1 MQKMA
6 APTSMVPVIA
16 VDEDKCVNCHM
27 CIAVCPVKYCID
39 GSGEKVTIN
48 ADLCIGC
55 GSCVKACTQKA
66 RVIIDD
72 AAPFLEALGRG
83 EKIVAVA
90 APAIASS
97 FPGEYRRFMGWL
109 KAQGVSAVFDVS
121 FGAELTVKS
130 YLHHV
135 ERTAPPLV
143 IAQPCPAIVAYIEVY
158 KPELLPYLAPADSPM
173 LHTIKMIK
181 QYYPEF
187 KNHKVLIV
195 SPCAAKKR
203 EFSDT
208 GSGDYNVTIRS
219 FKAILES
226 RKVDLSRQPEADFD
240 NHPAERAVLFS
251 TPGGLLRTAERDA
264 PGIRASARK
273 IEGPELVYPYLDSL
287 PEALKRSANPL
298 LVDCLNCEYG
308 CNAGPGTLNQDA
320 SPDIMERHVERRAL
334 EGRKRYAGKAMSDK
348 AARKAV
354 KKVVARFWEPGLY
367 GRTYRDRSANLRL
380 RTPDDTQMGTIYRDM
395 LKVDARDHLNCAAC
409 GYKSCQG
416 MAIAIHNSLNKA
428 ENCHLYRQ
436 RLIEKEQV
444 VVDDSSTRL
453 HAEIQRALSDVG
465 TIAGELE
472 TLRVRASSQF
482 NAIEESAAAVEAMI
496 ATLASASTMAAGKRT
511 QVSSLARSAAAGQ
524 TDMHITMEAI
534 RKAAAG
540 VSGVG
545 AMIGVIQDVAD
556 KTNLLAMNAAIQAAR
571 AGTAGKGFAVVAG
584 EIRLL
589 AEATGSQVANI
600 GSSLKTIVEQIS
612 SSDDMTLKTEN
623 GMQTIS
629 KDVGV
634 MADEMSALIDSLTEI
649 SGGGAQVTAG
659 IGQLRTTSQEVREIY
674 STISG
679 EITGILA
686 LIRTIASISNE
697 TQRTIASMVR
707 T

>member
-1 MQKMA
+1 MPKVIESSAML
-6 APTSMVPVIA
+6 PVIA

-72 AAPFLEALGRG
+72 TKPFLDALGRG

-109 KAQGVSAVFDVS
+109 KAQGVSAIFDVS

-135 ERTAPPLV
+135 EQAAPPLV

-158 KPELLPYLAPADSPM
+158 KPELIPYLAPADSPM
-173 LHTIKMIK
+173 LHTIKMVK
-181 QYYPEF
+181 QYYPEY

-273 IEGPELVYPYLDSL
+273 IEGPEIVYPYLDTL
-287 PEALKRSANPL
+287 PDALKRGANPL
-298 LVDCLNCEYG
+298 LVDCLNCDYG
-308 CNAGPGTLNQDA
+308 CNAGPGTMNQDA
-320 SPDIMERHVERRAL
+320 SPDIMERLVEQRAI
-334 EGRKRYAGKAMSDK
+334 EGRKRYAGKAMSDS
-348 AARKAV
+348 AAKKAV
-354 KKVVARFWEPGLY
+354 KKVVARFWQPGLY
-367 GRTYRDRSANLRL
+367 GRTYRDRSSNLRL
-380 RTPDDTQMGTIYRDM
+380 RTPDDAQMGKIYADM
-395 LKVDARDHLNCAAC
+395 LKDDPKDHLNCAAC
-409 GYKSCQG
+409 GYKSCRG
-416 MAIAIHNSLNKA
+416 MSIAIFNGLNKK

-444 VVDDSSTRL
+444 VVDDSATRL
-453 HAEIQRALSDVG
+453 HAEIQRALADVG

-482 NAIEESAAAVEAMI
+482 EAIEESAAAVEQMI
-496 ATLASASTMAAGKRT
+496 ATLASASTIASGKRT
-511 QVSSLARSAAAGQ
+511 QVTSLARSAASGQ
-524 TDMHITMEAI
+524 TDMHVTMEAI
-534 RKAAAG
+534 CKAAAG

-545 AMIGVIQDVAD
+545 AMINVIQDVAD

-571 AGTAGKGFAVVAG
+571 AGSAGKGFAVVAG

-589 AEATGSQVANI
+589 AEATAGQVSNI
-600 GSSLKTIVEQIS
+600 GSSLRTIVEQIS
-612 SSDDMTLKTEN
+612 SSDDMTLKTEH

-629 KDVGV
+629 KDVNV

-649 SGGGAQVTAG
+649 SAGGAQVTDG
-659 IGQLRTTSQEVREIY
+659 IEQLRTTSQEVRDIY

-686 LIRTIASISNE
+686 LIRTIASISDE
-697 TQRTIASMVR
+697 TQHTIASMVR
-707 T
+707 S

>member
-1 MQKMA
+1 MQKTTA
-6 APTSMVPVIA
+6 TTSMVPVIA

-66 RVIIDD
+66 RVVIDD
-72 AAPFLEALGRG
+72 ATRFLDALGRG

-97 FPGEYRRFMGWL
+97 FPGQYRRFMGWL
-109 KAQGVSAVFDVS
+109 KAQGVSAIFDVS

-130 YLHHV
+130 YLHHI
-135 ERTAPPLV
+135 EKAAPPLV

-158 KPELLPYLAPADSPM
+158 RPELLAYLAPADSPM

-181 QYYPEF
+181 QYYPAY
-187 KNHKVLIV
+187 KHHKVLIV

-240 NHPAERAVLFS
+240 NDPAERAVLFS

-273 IEGPELVYPYLDSL
+273 IEGPELVYPYLDTL
-287 PEALKRSANPL
+287 PDALERGANPL
-298 LVDCLNCEYG
+298 LVDCLNCDYG
-308 CNAGPGTLNQDA
+308 CNAGPGTMNQDA
-320 SPDIMERHVERRAL
+320 SPDIMERLVEQRAV
-334 EGRKRYAGKAMSDK
+334 EGRQRYAGKGMSDK
-348 AARKAV
+348 TARRAL
-354 KKVVARFWEPGLY
+354 KKVVARFWEPALY
-367 GRTYRDRSANLRL
+367 GRTYVDRSSNLRL
-380 RTPDDTQMGTIYRDM
+380 RSPDDTQLGRIYSDM
-395 LKVDARDHLNCAAC
+395 LKDDPRDHLNCAAC
-409 GYKSCQG
+409 GYKSCRG
-416 MAIAIHNSLNKA
+416 MAVAIFNSLNKK

-444 VVDDSSTRL
+444 VVDGSATRL
-453 HAEIQRALSDVG
+453 HAQIQRAMADVG

-472 TLRVRASSQF
+472 TLRVRATSQF
-482 NAIEESAAAVEAMI
+482 DAIEESAAAVEAMI
-496 ATLASASTMAAGKRT
+496 ATLAGASTIAAGKRS
-511 QVSSLARSAAAGQ
+511 QVLSLARSAASGQ
-524 TDMHITMEAI
+524 TDMHTTMEAI

-589 AEATGSQVANI
+589 AEATASQVSNI
-600 GSSLKTIVEQIS
+600 GSSLKTIVEQMA
-612 SSDDMTLKTEN
+612 SSDDMTLKTES
-623 GMQTIS
+623 GMQAIS
-629 KDVGV
+629 QDVGV

-649 SGGGAQVTAG
+649 SAGGAQVTNG
-659 IGQLRTTSQEVREIY
+659 IEQLRTTSQEVRDIY
-674 STISG
+674 ATISS
-679 EITGILA
+679 EITGILT
-686 LIRTIASISNE
+686 LIRTIASISDE
-697 TQRTIASMVR
+697 TQQTIATMVR
-707 T
+707 S